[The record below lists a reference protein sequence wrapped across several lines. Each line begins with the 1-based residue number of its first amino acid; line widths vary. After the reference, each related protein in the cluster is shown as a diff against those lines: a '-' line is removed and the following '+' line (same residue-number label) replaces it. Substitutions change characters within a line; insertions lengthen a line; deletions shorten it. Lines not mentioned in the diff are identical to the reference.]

1 MARDVDDL
9 YEDETPP
16 TAAEVRSMLRL
27 AAEYRQV
34 CDGVR
39 RSSFHSL
46 FWGALMVGLWYAAL
60 PPKMQDTTFGLV
72 FLGLGVVEF
81 TVGLWNYFF
90 PAPEGMLLE
99 GLVLIIFAVNS
110 ATKYLIMMKF
120 SPFLLFAV
128 FMGFSGIQHIRGYFQ
143 IRKLF
148 PIRPSRKNLRW
159 LDELRQDVR
168 YANPEGDPLALDL
181 PTQPPFRAKLLGENA
196 IFLANGTTDLIV
208 LAGQQVRI
216 VPHEAAEGEIP
227 EATLYF
233 GGEPVSDFTL
243 DPDNWRNYSEWKAT
257 MHRG

>member
-34 CDGVR
+34 CAGVR
-39 RSSFHSL
+39 RTAFHSL
-46 FWGALMVGLWYAAL
+46 FWGILMVGLWYGAM
-60 PPKMQDTTFGLV
+60 PPREQYTMIGLV
-72 FLGLGVVEF
+72 FLGLGVIEF
-81 TVGLWNYFF
+81 TVGMWNYFF

-99 GLVLIIFAVNS
+99 GLVLILFTINS
-110 ATKYLIMMKF
+110 VVRYLLLMKF
-120 SPFLLFAV
+120 SPLVVFAV

-148 PIRPSRKNLRW
+148 PVRPSRKTLAW
-159 LDELRQDVR
+159 LEELRQDVR
-168 YANPEGDPLALDL
+168 YANPEADPMALDL

-196 IFLANGTTDLIV
+196 LFLANGTQDLII
-208 LAGQQVRI
+208 LAGHQI
-216 VPHEAAEGEIP
+216 IIEPHDAEEGEMP

-233 GGEPVSDFTL
+233 GGERVSDFVL
-243 DPDNWRNYSEWKAT
+243 DPDNWRNYSEWKAAIK
-257 MHRG
+257 RA